1 MRLSLDDAIKQ
12 LVPLAAEGKLVT
24 LVGAGVSYA
33 SGLPLWD
40 DLIVKFIDYCKRL
53 QNLLP
58 AEKHYQSLLSSS
70 ALERV
75 RHPERVASVLKDQLA
90 RVEKETLAKVQD
102 NFTDWLIHELRGDPN
117 DNHHLLIKTNYPF
130 ILTANYDTLLETAA
144 RKEGY
149 DSLALF
155 SYTFNDPARIAAAI
169 YEDRSAIIHIHG
181 SMKNIGIGDF
191 VFTAEDYSRI
201 KRQHPGFAMALDTI
215 FLKYSTLFV
224 GYGGSDPHLED
235 IAEGFAFKLS
245 DGWPHLTGLP
255 RSFLVLHK
263 DKVNEVLD
271 RYKGRLRTDIVE
283 LNDYEDLGILL
294 KAIQKAAP
302 RPHLNNGANGGPT
315 NETKPGY
322 KKHKRLE
329 KKDLLSA
336 KANATVRA
344 RKESK
349 QNILQA
355 RRRGSK

>member
-1 MRLSLDDAIKQ
+1 
-12 LVPLAAEGKLVT
+12 

-53 QNLLP
+53 QDLLP
-58 AEKHYQSLLSSS
+58 PEKNYQSLLDSSV
-70 ALERV
+70 LEKG

-90 RVEKETLAKVQD
+90 RVEKETGAKIQE
-102 NFTDWLIHELRGDPN
+102 NFADWLIDQLSGKPN
-117 DNHHLLIKTNYPF
+117 DNHHILIRTNYPF

-144 RKEGY
+144 RESGY
-149 DSLALF
+149 DLLALY

-169 YEDRSAIIHIHG
+169 YESKPAIIHIHG

-215 FLKYSTLFV
+215 FIKYSTLFV

-235 IAEGFAFKLS
+235 IAEGFAFKLK
-245 DGWPHLTGLP
+245 DGWPTLDGLP

-263 DKVNEVLD
+263 AKVNEVLD

-283 LNDYEDLGILL
+283 LDDYEELGTLL
-294 KAIQKAAP
+294 RAIQKAAP
-302 RPHLNNGANGGPT
+302 RPFLTRGTNGGPID
-315 NETKPGY
+315 ETKPGHKNHQRVEKTNLSGIKADESLRTG
-322 KKHKRLE
+322 KKGKQDILKGRG
-329 KKDLLSA
+329 
-336 KANATVRA
+336 R
-344 RKESK
+344 RSK
-349 QNILQA
+349 
-355 RRRGSK
+355 